1 MFPFSGSRQASWKNH
16 GASLSQSTFEER
28 EEGPFSPAAAGT
40 WLPAPGAS
48 CRLPIHAALVCAA
61 GSCPKVPVGRW
72 VGQGEGSEAPV
83 SLSLRSPRSL
93 WLFLASLPTG
103 SGLVEM
109 GGIATG
115 PLSGALRPTRTDM
128 SIGDDSWS

>member
-28 EEGPFSPAAAGT
+28 EEGPFSPAATGT

-48 CRLPIHAALVCAA
+48 CRLQIHAVLVCAA

-72 VGQGEGSEAPV
+72 VGQGEGDEAPV
-83 SLSLRSPRSL
+83 SPCVRSPRSL
-93 WLFLASLPTG
+93 WLFLASLLTG
-103 SGLVEM
+103 SGLVGM
-109 GGIATG
+109 GGIAAG
-115 PLSGALRPTRTDM
+115 PRSGALWPDQDRHEDGR
-128 SIGDDSWS
+128 